1 MRHIVLIFLL
11 LPMLLWAQYERPGST
26 SAQFLKIGVSA
37 RAAGMSNAFISAVE
51 GAEAA
56 YYNPAALVGIKR
68 IGLAFTHTC
77 WFAGI
82 NHEFAALGYNLG
94 HNSVLAFSVTALYTD
109 AMKVRTPLQPDGTGA
124 TFYAGSNRFGLSFA
138 RYLTNHVSFGST
150 VNFINIYLDKGFS
163 KNGITVDVAVLYR
176 TNYHGFRFGMMISN
190 FGSSIKFVNES
201 YPPPTT
207 FTFGLNFNPV
217 ELKTQRVMF
226 SIAAEKPNDGKP
238 IGKSGVEYTVKN
250 HLFLRAGYRLNSEVE
265 TFSFGFGFK
274 LNIHNWPAQFDYAY
288 SDFSELGATH
298 RFGLNLNW
306 E

>member
-1 MRHIVLIFLL
+1 MQKTILFLL
-11 LPMLLWAQYERPGST
+11 VLPLFLLAQYERPGST

-37 RAAGMSNAFISAVE
+37 RAAGLSNAMVSAVD

-56 YYNPAALVGIKR
+56 YYNPAGLIGIKKM
-68 IGLAFTHTC
+68 GLAFTHTH

-82 NHEFAALGYNLG
+82 NHDFAALGYNLG
-94 HNSVLAFSVTALYTD
+94 HNSVLALSVTALYTD

-124 TFYAGSNRFGLSFA
+124 TFYAGSNRFGVSLA
-138 RYLTNHVSFGST
+138 RYLTNHVSFGAT
-150 VNFINIYLDKGFS
+150 VNLINIYLAEGFNQ
-163 KNGITVDVAVLYR
+163 NGLTVDVAVLYK

-207 FTFGLNFNPV
+207 FSFGLNFNA
-217 ELKTQRVMF
+217 LKRKKQTIMLA
-226 SIAAEKPNDGKP
+226 IAAEKPNDGKP
-238 IGKSGVEYTVKN
+238 IGKAGMEWALN
-250 HLFLRAGYRLNSEVE
+250 NLLFLRGGYRLNSEVE
-265 TFSFGFGFK
+265 TFSFGFGFR
-274 LNIHNWPAQFDYAY
+274 LNVQNWPLQFDYAY
-288 SDFSELGATH
+288 SDFSDLGGTH